1 MNSFAMLI
9 LGVFGILLSVLMI
22 YLRVA
27 PKLGLFDTPNN
38 RSSHKEDTIRG
49 AGIIY
54 PVALLIYGFL
64 YDFLPLPLIVGGIIL
79 GIVSFIDDWKNLTAR
94 VRLIL
99 HAGVITWC
107 ISDLPWE
114 NQLFWLIP
122 ILAFVYLWM
131 MNAYNFMDG
140 INGMTALNTLSVL
153 LALLLLNIDKPFTNS
168 FLLLVLVLATVI
180 FSFFNLRKKAIC
192 FLGDVGSIPLGF
204 VLIGLTFLAIYSSG
218 DLNPLVFFAVY
229 IIDSGWTI
237 FQRLIAKENI
247 LKPHRKHLYQVL
259 VNEKGFGHLT
269 ISVAYFAI
277 QMGIN
282 GLYFAI
288 DWPKHVFLIATFLLL
303 SISYGLIKRRLLK
316 SV

>member
-38 RSSHKEDTIRG
+38 RSSHKEETIRG

-54 PVALLIYGFL
+54 PTVLVLYGFIYG
-64 YDFLPLPLIVGGIIL
+64 FLPLPLIVGGIFL
-79 GIVSFIDDWKNLTAR
+79 GVVSFIDDWKNLTAR
-94 VRLIL
+94 LRLIL

-107 ISDLPWE
+107 IFDLNWG

-122 ILAFVYLWM
+122 LIAFVYLWL

-153 LALLLLNIDKPFTNS
+153 LALLFLNIDKPFTNS
-168 FLLLVLVLATVI
+168 FLLFVLILATVI

-204 VLIGLTFLAIYSSG
+204 VLIGLTLAAIYSSG
-218 DLNPLVFFAVY
+218 DTNPLVFFAVY

-259 VNEKGFGHLT
+259 VNEKGLGHLT
-269 ISVAYFAI
+269 VSVAYFAI
-277 QMGIN
+277 QMGVN

-288 DWPKHVFLIATFLLL
+288 DWPKHVFLIATFLCL
-303 SISYGLIKRRLLK
+303 SAGYVLIKQRLLK

>member
-22 YLRVA
+22 YLRLA

-38 RSSHKEDTIRG
+38 RSSHKEVTIRG

-54 PVALLIYGFL
+54 PIALVIYGFL
-64 YDFLPLPLIVGGIIL
+64 YDFVPLPLIVGGLFL
-79 GIVSFIDDWKNLTAR
+79 GVVSFIDDWKNLTAR
-94 VRLIL
+94 LRLIL
-99 HAGVITWC
+99 HAGVISWC
-107 ISDLPWE
+107 ISDLMWG

-122 ILAFVYLWM
+122 LITFVYLWL

-140 INGMTALNTLSVL
+140 INGMTALNSLSVL

-168 FLLLVLVLATVI
+168 FLLFVLILATVI

-204 VLIGLTFLAIYSSG
+204 VLIGLTLGAINSSG
-218 DLNPLVFFAVY
+218 DTNPLVFFVVY

-269 ISVAYFAI
+269 VSVAYFAI

-288 DWPKHVFLIATFLLL
+288 DWPEHIFLIATFIFL
-303 SISYGLIKRRLLK
+303 SVAYGLIKSRLLK